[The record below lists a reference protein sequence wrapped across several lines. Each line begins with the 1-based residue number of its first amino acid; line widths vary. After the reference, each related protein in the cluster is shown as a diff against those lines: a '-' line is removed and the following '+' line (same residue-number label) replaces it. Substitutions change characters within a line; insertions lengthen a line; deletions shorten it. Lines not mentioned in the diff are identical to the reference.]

1 MFRLSRMTDYGVVV
15 LGQLV
20 GQHGRLLN
28 APEITE
34 GTGLPGAT
42 VSQVLKTLA
51 AAGVV
56 TSHRGA
62 RGGYELTRAPEEITV
77 RELVVAFEGP
87 LAVTAC
93 VEGATDNC
101 AVESL
106 CLLAGGWEQVNTA
119 IRVALDSVT
128 LADLLRPITHFGR
141 PEAGSLS
148 DAPSETLEREARA

>member
-1 MFRLSRMTDYGVVV
+1 MFRLSKMTDYGVVV

-20 GQHGRLLN
+20 GQRGRLLS
-28 APEITE
+28 APEIAE
-34 GTGLPGAT
+34 GTGLAGAT

-56 TSHRGA
+56 VSHRGA
-62 RGGYELTRAPEEITV
+62 RGGYEMAREPQNITV

-93 VEGATDNC
+93 VDGATDNC
-101 AVESL
+101 SVESL

-119 IRVALDSVT
+119 IRAALDSVT
-128 LADLLRPITHFGR
+128 LADLLHPITHFGR
-141 PEAGSLS
+141 PKAAIHS
-148 DAPSETLEREARA
+148 ASEEARS

>member
-1 MFRLSRMTDYGVVV
+1 MFRLSKMTDYGVVV
-15 LGQLV
+15 LGQLA
-20 GQHGRLLN
+20 GQRGRLLS
-28 APEITE
+28 APEVAE
-34 GTGLPGAT
+34 ATGLANAT

-51 AAGVV
+51 TAGLV

-62 RGGYELTRAPEEITV
+62 RGGYELARDPQAVTV

-93 VEGATDNC
+93 VEGAEDNC

-106 CLLAGGWEQVNTA
+106 CLMAGGWEQVNTA

-141 PEAGSLS
+141 G
-148 DAPSETLEREARA
+148 DAPSDSLDQEARL

>member
-15 LGQLV
+15 LGQLA
-20 GQHGRLLN
+20 GQRGRLLN
-28 APEITE
+28 APEIAE

-56 TSHRGA
+56 NSHRGA
-62 RGGYELTRAPEEITV
+62 RGGYELAREPEEITV

-93 VEGATDNC
+93 VEGAVGNC

-119 IRVALDSVT
+119 IRGALDSVT

-141 PEAGSLS
+141 TDASAHATTEEAHS
-148 DAPSETLEREARA
+148 

>member
-20 GQHGRLLN
+20 GQPDRRLS
-28 APEITE
+28 APEIAE
-34 GTGLPGAT
+34 GTGLTGST

-51 AAGVV
+51 AAELV
-56 TSHRGA
+56 TSQRGA
-62 RGGYELTRAPEEITV
+62 RGGYTLARPSAQITV

-93 VEGATDNC
+93 VEGATEHC
-101 AVESL
+101 SVEPL

-128 LADLLRPITHFGR
+128 LADLLRPITGLRQASSATRRTIH
-141 PEAGSLS
+141 
-148 DAPSETLEREARA
+148 

>member
-1 MFRLSRMTDYGVVV
+1 MFRLSKMTDYGVVV
-15 LGQLV
+15 LGQLA
-20 GQHGRLLN
+20 GNRNRLLS
-28 APEITE
+28 APEIADA
-34 GTGLPGAT
+34 TGLPGAT

-62 RGGYELTRAPEEITV
+62 RGGYALAHSPEAVTV

-93 VEGATDNC
+93 VDGAEDNC
-101 AVESL
+101 AVESN

-119 IRVALDSVT
+119 IRTALDSVT

-141 PEAGSLS
+141 G
-148 DAPSETLEREARA
+148 DAPSESLKREVLL

>member
-1 MFRLSRMTDYGVVV
+1 MFRLSKMTDYGVVV
-15 LGQLV
+15 LGHLA
-20 GQHGRLLN
+20 GQRGRLLS
-28 APEITE
+28 APDVAEA
-34 GTGLPGAT
+34 TGLPSAT

-51 AAGVV
+51 GAGIV

-62 RGGYELTRAPEEITV
+62 RGGYELARMPDAVTV

-93 VEGATDNC
+93 VNGAEDNC

-119 IRVALDSVT
+119 IRAALDSVT
-128 LADLLRPITHFGR
+128 LADVLRPITHFGR
-141 PEAGSLS
+141 PEPA
-148 DAPSETLEREARA
+148 AEREARL

>member
-1 MFRLSRMTDYGVVV
+1 MFRLGKMTDYGVVV
-15 LGQLV
+15 LGQLA
-20 GQHGRLLN
+20 GQHGRTLS
-28 APEITE
+28 APEIADA
-34 GTGLPGAT
+34 TGLAGST

-51 AAGVV
+51 AAGIV
-56 TSHRGA
+56 TSRRGA
-62 RGGYELTRAPEEITV
+62 RGGYHLARAPETVTV

-119 IRVALDSVT
+119 IRTALDSVT
-128 LADLLRPITHFGR
+128 LADLLHPIIHFGI
-141 PEAGSLS
+141 EAEKSL
-148 DAPSETLEREARA
+148 PSAKLEAHS

>member
-1 MFRLSRMTDYGVVV
+1 MFRLSKMTDYGVVV
-15 LGQLV
+15 LGQLA
-20 GQHGRLLN
+20 GQRGRLLS
-28 APEITE
+28 APEVAE
-34 GTGLPGAT
+34 ATGLANAT

-51 AAGVV
+51 TAGLV

-62 RGGYELTRAPEEITV
+62 RGGYELAREPQAVTV

-93 VEGATDNC
+93 VEGAEDNC

-106 CLLAGGWEQVNTA
+106 CLMAGGWEQVNTA
-119 IRVALDSVT
+119 IRAALDSVT

-141 PEAGSLS
+141 G
-148 DAPSETLEREARA
+148 DAPSDSFEQEARL

>member
-1 MFRLSRMTDYGVVV
+1 MFRLSKMTDYGVVV
-15 LGQLV
+15 LGQLT
-20 GQHGRLLN
+20 GQPGKLLS
-28 APEITE
+28 APEITDA
-34 GTGLPGAT
+34 TGLPGAT

-56 TSHRGA
+56 ASHRGA
-62 RGGYELTRAPEEITV
+62 RGGYELARLPDDITV

-93 VEGATDNC
+93 VEGAEDNC
-101 AVESL
+101 SVESL

-119 IRVALDSVT
+119 IRTALDSVT

-141 PEAGSLS
+141 PGTASHTLS
-148 DAPSETLEREARA
+148 EEARS

>member
-1 MFRLSRMTDYGVVV
+1 MFRLSKMTDYGVVV
-15 LGQLV
+15 LGQLAWQR
-20 GQHGRLLN
+20 GCLLS
-28 APEITE
+28 APDVAEA
-34 GTGLPGAT
+34 TGLANAT

-51 AAGVV
+51 TAGLV

-62 RGGYELTRAPEEITV
+62 RGGYELAREPKAVTV

-93 VEGATDNC
+93 VDGAEDNC
-101 AVESL
+101 SVESL

-119 IRVALDSVT
+119 IRVALDSIT

-141 PEAGSLS
+141 P
-148 DAPSETLEREARA
+148 DASVEQEARL

>member
-1 MFRLSRMTDYGVVV
+1 MFRLSKMTDYGVVV
-15 LGQLV
+15 LGQMA
-20 GQHGRLLN
+20 GQRGRLLS
-28 APEITE
+28 APEIAEATA
-34 GTGLPGAT
+34 LPGTT

-56 TSHRGA
+56 ASHRGA
-62 RGGYELTRAPEEITV
+62 RGGYELAREPEAVTV

-93 VEGATDNC
+93 VDGAADNC

-119 IRVALDSVT
+119 IRTALDSVT
-128 LADLLRPITHFGR
+128 LADVIRPITHFGR
-141 PEAGSLS
+141 PESAI
-148 DAPSETLEREARA
+148 EREARL

>member
-1 MFRLSRMTDYGVVV
+1 MFRLSKMTDYGVVV

-20 GQHGRLLN
+20 GQGDRLLS
-28 APEITE
+28 APDVAEA
-34 GTGLPGAT
+34 TGLPGST

-51 AAGVV
+51 AAGIV
-56 TSHRGA
+56 TSQRGA
-62 RGGYELTRAPEEITV
+62 RGGYHLVRAPDAVTV

-93 VEGATDNC
+93 VEGAEDSC
-101 AVESL
+101 SVESL

-141 PEAGSLS
+141 Q
-148 DAPSETLEREARA
+148 DASIEQEARL